1 MSHADGLPGSSRF
14 ACRDSREQPR
24 VPIPEV
30 AAFIAEKID
39 GATSAWI

>member
-1 MSHADGLPGSSRF
+1 MFRADGLPGSSEF

-24 VPIPEV
+24 VAIGEFAP
-30 AAFIAEKID
+30 FIAEKTE